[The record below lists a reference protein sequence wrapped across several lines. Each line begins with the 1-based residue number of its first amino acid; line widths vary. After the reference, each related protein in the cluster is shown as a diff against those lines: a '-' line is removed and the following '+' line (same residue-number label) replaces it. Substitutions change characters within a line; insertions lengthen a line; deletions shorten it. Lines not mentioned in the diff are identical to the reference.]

1 MSDGKKKSNRNRSR
15 NNRNRR
21 KKKRVDPLVFWGD
34 PEAIPRGRQDVAT
47 SHEPD
52 ALVRSLGRPPLQGQ
66 EQAAERFFDAVYRGS
81 VGLATALAA
90 AARLDTEPEP
100 LPEPAPVPELL
111 EDDGEDTDGED
122 TDGDDD
128 SEGGEATDGGGSDTD
143 SGEDADD

>member
-1 MSDGKKKSNRNRSR
+1 MSEQKKKPNRNRSR

-21 KKKRVDPLVFWGD
+21 KKKKVDPLVFWGD
-34 PEAIPRGRQDVAT
+34 PEAIPRGRHDVRT

-66 EQAAERFFDAVYRGS
+66 EQTAERFFDAVYRGS

-90 AARLDTEPEP
+90 AADLGSEPAP

-111 EDDGEDTDGED
+111 EDD
-122 TDGDDD
+122 DGDDAEGDDGDGTD
-128 SEGGEATDGGGSDTD
+128 SADASTEATTDADEAATDG
-143 SGEDADD
+143 

>member
-1 MSDGKKKSNRNRSR
+1 MSESKKKPANRNRNR
-15 NNRNRR
+15 NRNRR

-34 PEAIPRGRQDVAT
+34 PEAVPRGRQPVAT

-66 EQAAERFFDAVYRGS
+66 EQTAERFFDAVYRGS

-90 AARLDTEPEP
+90 AADLDSEPEP

-111 EDDGEDTDGED
+111 MDDE
-122 TDGDDD
+122 
-128 SEGGEATDGGGSDTD
+128 SDTD
-143 SGEDADD
+143 DSDDSDDDADHADDATSDPD

>member
-1 MSDGKKKSNRNRSR
+1 MSDAQKKKPNRNRNR
-15 NNRNRR
+15 NRNRR

-34 PEAIPRGRQDVAT
+34 PEAIPRGRQHVAT

-90 AARLDTEPEP
+90 AAHLDTEPEP

-111 EDDGEDTDGED
+111 EDD
-122 TDGDDD
+122 DDD
-128 SEGGEATDGGGSDTD
+128 G
-143 SGEDADD
+143 DADDEGPAEAVEDAVDPTG